1 MYASRR
7 EIKSSIVI
15 SLMGLVAL
23 SIILAIFINSLSELQ
38 ITKESDIYFALSLII
53 LALIELFSMALLGNI
68 VEYFRKEPELITL
81 SIPAII
87 VAILAKQLELFKD
100 NVKTAI
106 ALGVILGIALYVLVS
121 KE

>member
-1 MYASRR
+1 
-7 EIKSSIVI
+7 
-15 SLMGLVAL
+15 MGLIAL
-23 SIILAIFINSLSELQ
+23 SIILAIFVNSLSELQ
-38 ITKESDIYFALSLII
+38 ITKDSNIYYALTLII

-81 SIPAII
+81 SIPALI
-87 VAILAKQLELFKD
+87 VAILARQLELFKD